1 MSRANEKHTVKGV
14 VQKISEKGVVVD
26 GKFYVYGR
34 YFRGDAPQRGDFV
47 VLDCWG
53 DFINSCEIQGATDMP
68 EEKENEPDRD
78 TRIMRQALLNTSVNI
93 LLATKK
99 DFSECEVTSMAARLE
114 QYVLSGIPLQ
124 NVERDQTISQRTSQT
139 PAPAEKSKTPHGD
152 GHAHHGEVV
161 ADARVRRLMQNKAC
175 FGATNEEELKS
186 AVAELLGVDSV
197 ECLHATVME
206 LSNWSTINK
215 YISASMQS

>member
-1 MSRANEKHTVKGV
+1 MSRANEKHTVRGV
-14 VQKISEKGVVVD
+14 VQKTSEKGVVVD

-34 YFRGDAPQRGDFV
+34 YFRGDEPQRGDFV
-47 VLDCWG
+47 ILDCWG
-53 DFINSCEIQGATDMP
+53 DFINSCEVQGAT
-68 EEKENEPDRD
+68 EKENDDEEVPDRD
-78 TRIMRQALLNTSVNI
+78 TRIMRQALLNTSVAI
-93 LLATKK
+93 LTATRK
-99 DFSECEVTSMAARLE
+99 DFDECEVTSMAARLE

-124 NVERDQTISQRTSQT
+124 EPAGQKAEKSEHVERDQTISQPS
-139 PAPAEKSKTPHGD
+139 KSSGD

-161 ADARVRRLMQNKAC
+161 ADARVRRLMKNKAC

-186 AVAELLGVDSV
+186 AVAELLGVDSI